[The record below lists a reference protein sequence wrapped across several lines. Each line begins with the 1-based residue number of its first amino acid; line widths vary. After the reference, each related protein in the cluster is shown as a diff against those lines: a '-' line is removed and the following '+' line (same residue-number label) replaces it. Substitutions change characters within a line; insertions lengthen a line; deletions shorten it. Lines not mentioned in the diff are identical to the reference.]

1 MFKATTRIPKSTFGY
16 LRNIIGVAY
25 NDTRTMQR
33 FETDLLP
40 YNFTLNE
47 ERGSIN
53 LGVDGLSRPSEEL
66 MAMVLEN
73 AKKQA

>member
-16 LRNIIGVAY
+16 LRNMIGVAF
-25 NDTRTMQR
+25 NDTRTMER

-47 ERGSIN
+47 DRGSID
-53 LGVDGLSRPSEEL
+53 LGVDGKSRPSEEL
-66 MAMVLEN
+66 MAMVLEQ
-73 AKKQA
+73 AKK